1 VLEEEL
7 IPLPADVFRLIR
19 DFIRDQ
25 CGIYFDEKSKFI
37 VERRLNGRLKLHRM
51 KNFREYYRLLL
62 YDKKKRDDEIQAIM
76 DILTVN
82 ETYFFREKYQ
92 LKAFSEEILPELK
105 EKNKDKKR
113 VNIWSAAC
121 STGEE
126 PYTIAMLILEQEDF
140 NGWDISILAS
150 DISQRALQVARRG
163 IYKKNS
169 FRDTDQYF
177 IKKYFHKQ
185 EGGEHKII
193 EKVRRLVNFSFL
205 NLVDSNKVKLIG
217 PMDVIFCRNVLIYF
231 DWITRE
237 KVVKNLFEAL
247 REGGY
252 LLLGHTESLIH
263 LSTNFKLKHFKND
276 IVYQRPYRQK
286 ITLREILQTNA

>member
-7 IPLPADVFRLIR
+7 N
-19 DFIRDQ
+19 
-25 CGIYFDEKSKFI
+25 S
-37 VERRLNGRLKLHRM
+37 RLKLHRM
-51 KNFREYYRLLL
+51 KDFREYYRLLL
-62 YDKKKRDDEIQAIM
+62 YDKKNRDDEIQAIM

-92 LKAFSEEILPELK
+92 LKAFSEEILPELR

-113 VNIWSAAC
+113 ISIWSAAC

-126 PYTIAMLILEQEDF
+126 PYTIAMLILEDGGF

-150 DISQRALQVARRG
+150 DISQRALHVARRG
-163 IYKKNS
+163 VYKKNS
-169 FRDTDQYF
+169 FRDTSQYF
-177 IKKYFHKQ
+177 IKKYFHEQ
-185 EGGEHKII
+185 ESGEQRITDR
-193 EKVRRLVNFSFL
+193 VRRFVNFSFL
-205 NLVDSNKVKLIG
+205 NLVDSNKVKLVG

-231 DWITRE
+231 DWTTRE

-247 REGGY
+247 KEGGY
-252 LLLGHTESLIH
+252 LLLGHTESLIN
-263 LSTNFKLKHFKND
+263 LSTNFTLKHFKND

-286 ITLREILQTNA
+286 ITLRGISRGNA